1 MIFKALAFQTSKTL
15 LSLRLRGIGLQRGGK
30 MSISNSMKKL
40 VPIADEQQMEKLG
53 ANFCE
58 FLEVGDTILLNGND
72 FYKTLISFIY

>member
-1 MIFKALAFQTSKTL
+1 
-15 LSLRLRGIGLQRGGK
+15 

-53 ANFCE
+53 AYFCE

-72 FYKTLISFIY
+72 F